1 MPRLLTR
8 RILLFTIAVLLG
20 ILIGEVIMLT
30 IDHITPRP
38 YRCYSCKFIG

>member
-30 IDHITPRP
+30 IDYITSRP